1 MVFDSIW
8 HTRFVSVF
16 VYVLCVFLLYHL
28 ALKPINPK
36 VPADIQSYFDFN
48 VYACMYVEQL
58 FFFLLSVK
66 SYIQWDTGR
75 LFGCYRLIHRP
86 GVS

>member
-1 MVFDSIW
+1 M
-8 HTRFVSVF
+8 H
-16 VYVLCVFLLYHL
+16 LLAVYHL

-36 VPADIQSYFDFN
+36 VAADFQSYFYFD
-48 VYACMYVEQL
+48 VYAYMYVGQL
-58 FFFLLSVK
+58 FPFVK
-66 SYIQWDTGR
+66 SYIQWDTGS